1 MGLSGKK
8 AVAAVAVVAAV
19 SMTATACQTKPA
31 AEIVG
36 KQWQITAIFD
46 DPNLPHGVPDGT
58 QAPTITLGQTTYT
71 FADSCGNGSGSL
83 QWKGEAVEFG
93 TPEQTRSL
101 DCSDQAQTY
110 SERFHKI
117 VAGEFVYTQDNNGLR
132 MREMKDT
139 KPGEDRRGWTA
150 TTSGYTEGR

>member
-1 MGLSGKK
+1 M
-8 AVAAVAVVAAV
+8 ADNRN
-19 SMTATACQTKPA
+19 
-31 AEIVG
+31 
-36 KQWQITAIFD
+36 FD

-93 TPEQTRSL
+93 APEQTRSL

-132 MREMKDT
+132 MREMKDP

>member
-1 MGLSGKK
+1 MGRSGKK
-8 AVAAVAVVAAV
+8 AVAAVAVVAAA
-19 SMTATACQTKPA
+19 SMTATACQGKPA

-83 QWKGEAVEFG
+83 QWKGEAVE
-93 TPEQTRSL
+93 
-101 DCSDQAQTY
+101 
-110 SERFHKI
+110 
-117 VAGEFVYTQDNNGLR
+117 
-132 MREMKDT
+132 
-139 KPGEDRRGWTA
+139 
-150 TTSGYTEGR
+150 